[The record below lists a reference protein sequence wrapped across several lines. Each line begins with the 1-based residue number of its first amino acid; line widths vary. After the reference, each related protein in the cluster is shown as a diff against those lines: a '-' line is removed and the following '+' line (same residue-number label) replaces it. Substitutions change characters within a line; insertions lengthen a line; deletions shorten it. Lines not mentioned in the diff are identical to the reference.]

1 MPNLVKKPA
10 EYTNVILNEELTR
23 ELVCDDAWARAFQ
36 FSIDDEN
43 PEMARSAGEA
53 RLAPSAGIA
62 RDLMILF
69 LEGYDTTET
78 AGLHQ
83 RQDIWYHR
91 PVSLGERLTMRGRYV
106 DKYIRR
112 GKGYV
117 VFESEAVDE
126 SGDVVVSQRCIEVM
140 SIPPGIETSTGTA
153 EAPNRKI
160 EGVWPDGV
168 ATVTTP
174 ALDFDLPAPLPE
186 IQKFLDQNAMS
197 VFSGVASHRRNIHNN
212 LEKAQKFG
220 FDRCVAAGMM
230 EACWISEMAVQF
242 FGSDFLSRGHIS
254 AVFLSP
260 IFAGDVVTCR
270 GVVTGRTASTD
281 GRNDYDLEFWCENKT
296 GRRTAV
302 GTADC
307 LV

>member
-1 MPNLVKKPA
+1 MTNPAKKPA
-10 EYTNVILNEELTR
+10 LYENVGLHEELTR
-23 ELVCDDAWARAFQ
+23 SLECDDAWARAFT
-36 FSIDDEN
+36 FAVGDDS
-43 PEMARSAGEA
+43 PELSAAAGPR

-62 RDLMILF
+62 RDLMVLF

-91 PVSLGERLTMRGRYV
+91 PVRVGDTLTLKGRYV
-106 DKYIRR
+106 EKYERR

-117 VFESEAVDE
+117 VFESEAVNAAGE
-126 SGDVVVSQRCIEVM
+126 VVVSQRCTEVM
-140 SIPPGIETSTGTA
+140 SIPPGIETATGTA
-153 EAPNRKI
+153 HPPSRKI
-160 EGVWPDGV
+160 EGIWPDGV
-168 ATVTTP
+168 PTVDAPSMVTS
-174 ALDFDLPAPLPE
+174 LPAPLPLIE
-186 IQKFLDQNAMS
+186 KELDQNAMS

-230 EACWISEMAVQF
+230 EACWLSEMATRY
-242 FGSDFLSRGHIS
+242 FGSDFLMRGHVS

-270 GVVTGRTASTD
+270 GVVTDETRTENAA
-281 GRNDYDLEFWCENKT
+281 RIQQLEFWCEN
-296 GRRTAV
+296 GSAQRTAV
-302 GTADC
+302 GTAAC
-307 LV
+307 PV